1 MVAMIHRQYSCTS
14 RVQLGCNPF
23 AVVYGLSQRFGR
35 DTDTGQTLDC
45 GLLIGIVRTIYFGY
59 CLLIGIART
68 IPFGDCPLIEIV
80 RTIYF
85 GVGL

>member
-35 DTDTGQTLDC
+35 DTDTEQTLDSV
-45 GLLIGIVRTIYFGY
+45 LLIDNLNIRRNRLCVEFM
-59 CLLIGIART
+59 A
-68 IPFGDCPLIEIV
+68 
-80 RTIYF
+80 
-85 GVGL
+85 